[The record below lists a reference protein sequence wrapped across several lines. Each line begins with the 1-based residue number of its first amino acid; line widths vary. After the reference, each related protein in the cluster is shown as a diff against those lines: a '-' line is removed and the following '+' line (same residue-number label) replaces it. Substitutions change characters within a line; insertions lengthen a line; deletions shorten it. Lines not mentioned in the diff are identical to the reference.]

1 MPPAG
6 AERRTNP
13 MADKKNLHTAALVW
27 RFLRTLW
34 GFYPRLLPAIL
45 VLIVINAGI
54 LALPA
59 VFMQKVVA
67 TLELAW
73 ARNLRWEAIQPT
85 IYGYVQVLAL
95 LYVVSLAANV
105 AYNQMLAF
113 FNQGSLAQFRKQ
125 LFAHMETLPL
135 RYFDQHQRGDL
146 MSYYTNDVEA
156 MRQLISQ
163 AFPQLCVT
171 AVSLVVLLGIML
183 YYSLWMSLVVI
194 GGSLWSIVITRKVG
208 GRSAAYFLKQQHTL
222 ADCEG
227 FMEENINGSKVI
239 KVFNH
244 EAAARQAFDKVNEAL
259 YQASYKANQYSNTLM
274 PILNNVSY
282 LIYIVVASA
291 GGFFLERG
299 VPNLS
304 LSGLP
309 FSLAVM
315 IPFLGMSRQ
324 FANSIQQ
331 ISPQINAI
339 VMGMAGAQRIF
350 ALLDEQPE
358 TDQGTVTLQPVRE
371 GTGVRHWNWV
381 IPAGPEQNKP
391 ELRPLQGEVHFRHV
405 DFGYEPNKTILHDI
419 NIDAL
424 PGQKIALVGATG
436 AGKTTITNLL
446 NRFYD
451 ISAGTINY
459 DGIPIQQIRKPSLRQ
474 SLGIVLQ
481 DTVLFSES
489 VLENIRYG
497 RLDAT
502 DEECRAAAKLAG
514 ADHFIRHLPQG
525 YDTLLKEAGASLSQG
540 QCQLLAIARA
550 AVADP
555 PVMILDEATSS
566 IDTRTEQIVQRGM
579 DALMEGRTVFVIA
592 HRLSTVRNADQILVL
607 DQGRI
612 IERGNHEQ
620 LLAKKG
626 MYYQLYTGAFE
637 LE

>member
-1 MPPAG
+1 M
-6 AERRTNP
+6 AE
-13 MADKKNLHTAALVW
+13 KKSLHTAALAW

-45 VLIVINAGI
+45 LLICINAGI

-59 VFMQKVVA
+59 VFMQKVVSV
-67 TLELAW
+67 LELSW
-73 ARNLRWEAIQPT
+73 NQNLSWPDIQPT
-85 IYGYVQVLAL
+85 IYGYVRVLAL
-95 LYVVSLAANV
+95 LYVISLTANV

-113 FNQGSLAQFRKQ
+113 FNQGSLAQFRKH

-208 GRSAAYFLKQQHTL
+208 GRSATYFLKQQHTL

-244 EAAARQAFDKVNEAL
+244 EEAARKAFDAVNEDL

-339 VMGMAGAQRIF
+339 VMGMAGARRIF

-358 TDQGTVTLQPVRE
+358 KDRGTVTLQPVRE

-381 IPAGPEQNKP
+381 LPAGPGQKGP
-391 ELRPLQGEVHFRHV
+391 ELRPLRGEVHFHQV
-405 DFGYEPNKTILHDI
+405 DFGYEPGKTILHDI

-451 ISAGTINY
+451 INSGTITY
-459 DGIPIQQIRKPSLRQ
+459 DGISIGDIKKSSLRQ

-481 DTVLFSES
+481 DTVLFTAS

-502 DEECRAAAKLAG
+502 DEECIAAAKRAG

-525 YDTLLKEAGASLSQG
+525 YDTILKEAGASLSQG

-612 IERGNHEQ
+612 IERGSHEE